1 MVISLLRIRDLYRKE
16 NSYNVNDVIEFI
28 QIELNG
34 SGPEIGYR
42 QMHQRCIQGG
52 LRVTKKTVATI
63 IKELDPE
70 WIELRRRKHL
80 RRRLYFARGPK
91 WVWHIDG
98 YNKLKPY
105 SFNIHGAIDGFSHRI
120 LG

>member
-1 MVISLLRIRDLYRKE
+1 MIQHYFQQGYYYSENLHTLFTLHGVVISLLRIRDLYRKE

-91 WVWHIDG
+91 WV
-98 YNKLKPY
+98 
-105 SFNIHGAIDGFSHRI
+105 
-120 LG
+120 